1 MGQFTRAQL
10 GGQVKQ
16 ELSIGRRIAR
26 AIFVGMGVVFL
37 LLAATLFSADPDA
50 RQLLLKH
57 DFGNK
62 DFESLAQ
69 GGGVLLLLG
78 PLFLAAA
85 LLIRRSGLLALSV
98 CLAINLL
105 ALIALWPVVLLL
117 LPPLACLLCLLS
129 EGAVLLVARPSA

>member
-1 MGQFTRAQL
+1 M
-10 GGQVKQ
+10 KQ

-37 LLAATLFSADPDA
+37 LLAATLLAADPDA
-50 RQLLLKH
+50 RQLILKH

-62 DFESLAQ
+62 AFQSLAQ
-69 GGGVLLLLG
+69 GGGMLLVLG

-85 LLIRRSGLLALSV
+85 LLIRRSGLLALSA

-117 LPPLACLLCLLS
+117 LPMLACLVCLLS
-129 EGAVLLVARPSA
+129 EGAVLFERVARHSA